1 MLQNS
6 LFIVSQGNKFF
17 GRGDSWSFHF
27 SPFHCFHVVHF
38 FPWVISL
45 FFPIF
50 PRSPEGF
57 PSWCNKL
64 IHFVLFVPSKIAR
77 PRLLHPAI
85 NLSLPLSRLRS
96 RVAQQI
102 APIYVHHP
110 QCKVVVSVGEDDI
123 IQLCLLCFPSSRG
136 LFVVLLTLAEL
147 GSFI

>member
-1 MLQNS
+1 MFQNS
-6 LFIVSQGNKFF
+6 LFMVSQGNKFF
-17 GRGDSWSFHF
+17 CRDSWSFHF
-27 SPFHCFHVVHF
+27 SPCTVLQLSNSSLESFLCFSPF
-38 FPWVISL
+38 
-45 FFPIF
+45 F

-64 IHFVLFVPSKIAR
+64 IHFILFIPSKIAR

-85 NLSLPLSRLRS
+85 SLSLPLSRLRS

-102 APIYVHHP
+102 APIYVHHS

-123 IQLCLLCFPSSRG
+123 MHLCLLCFPSSRG

-147 GSFI
+147 RSFI

>member
-1 MLQNS
+1 MCQNS
-6 LFIVSQGNKFF
+6 LFIVSQGNKYFAETVGVFIFLLALFSSCPFLPLSHFF
-17 GRGDSWSFHF
+17 VFPHSFHG
-27 SPFHCFHVVHF
+27 HLEV
-38 FPWVISL
+38 
-45 FFPIF
+45 
-50 PRSPEGF
+50 F

-77 PRLLHPAI
+77 PRLLCPAI

-102 APIYVHHP
+102 APIYVHHS
-110 QCKVVVSVGEDDI
+110 QCKAVVSVGEDDI

-147 GSFI
+147 RSFI